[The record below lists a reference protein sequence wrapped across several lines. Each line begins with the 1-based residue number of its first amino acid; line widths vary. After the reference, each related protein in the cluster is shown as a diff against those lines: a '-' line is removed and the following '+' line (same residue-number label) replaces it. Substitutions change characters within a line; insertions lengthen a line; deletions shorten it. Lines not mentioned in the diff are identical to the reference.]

1 MSEAITESS
10 QHSEVPTKVISRIP
24 APVPVPL
31 PFVMRHYQD
40 PIQKPKRSKKN
51 KEPKVKVLP
60 PELEGDTVFGSNK
73 NYREALSDQSLVFKT
88 NQLGFLPAN
97 YWISPESTFG
107 SLVTGFFQK
116 KNNSN
121 CRFTHKL
128 FNGLLLVKNFPKMYP
143 LIGLMWVTKD
153 VFKVHK
159 FIFGRLIGIQTIDGG
174 LMHCQGN
181 FPSHGFTEVTG
192 EQFIKL
198 KTQYKLD
205 DVDQDVVRLMTHK
218 SGNFTQDCTEDILQK
233 IKWQ

>member
-1 MSEAITESS
+1 MSEAYAEGS
-10 QHSEVPTKVISRIP
+10 QHSDVPPKVISRI
-24 APVPVPL
+24 APHVSVNMPYIMTHL
-31 PFVMRHYQD
+31 PD

-60 PELEGDTVFGSNK
+60 PELEDASFGSNK
-73 NYREALSDQSLVFKT
+73 MYRDALSDQNLVFKT

-97 YWISPESTFG
+97 YWVSSDNTFG

-143 LIGLMWVTKD
+143 LIGLMWVTND

-181 FPSHGFTEVTG
+181 FPSHGFTEITG
-192 EQFIKL
+192 EEFFKL

-218 SGNFTQDCTEDILQK
+218 SGKFTQESTEDILQK